1 MLNHEL
7 FKGACHTTVSD
18 TENVKGDAKNKNSF
32 VPKGPDDCMDLPD
45 QVLGMEGSLNHRI
58 AIFDSPFKGFVE
70 TAANSVINDRTKDDL
85 CFSADIWN
93 DSARGQHMFG
103 LPPVTYNQ
111 IDRMHVET
119 KYTLENFITSLC
131 STNVDISLSMNY
143 IMESLA
149 YQQSLIN
156 LIQSSSSHRPPPPP
170 PPTTRFISE
179 STQTELL
186 SGEIDGMGDRLLLYR
201 SRIKTLEESAHIYQ
215 TEVGRLAS
223 TVRDL
228 RIIGNKEASKLERCI
243 AELRRENNRLKEYS
257 NLKDSKLVECNKLID
272 YYKEELKNV
281 SSL

>member
-1 MLNHEL
+1 
-7 FKGACHTTVSD
+7 
-18 TENVKGDAKNKNSF
+18 
-32 VPKGPDDCMDLPD
+32 MDLPD
-45 QVLGMEGSLNHRI
+45 QVQGIKGSLNHRI
-58 AIFDSPFKGFVE
+58 AIFDSSTEGIVDI
-70 TAANSVINDRTKDDL
+70 AANSVIKDRTKDDL
-85 CFSADIWN
+85 CFSADIRN
-93 DSARGQHMFG
+93 DSPRGQHMFG

-111 IDRMHVET
+111 VYRMHVET
-119 KYTLENFITSLC
+119 RYSLENIITSLC

-156 LIQSSSSHRPPPPP
+156 LMQSSSSHLPPPPP
-170 PPTTRFISE
+170 PPTSRFISE

-223 TVRDL
+223 TVREL

-272 YYKEELKNV
+272 YYKEELKNL
-281 SSL
+281 SSM